1 MPEEDAKQA
10 AAAAGRAR
18 SDAERRE
25 MLNADGQSARLI
37 PNTTGEFSLE
47 RAAEGFESLR
57 PGADEGEKTDERN
70 EG

>member
-1 MPEEDAKQA
+1 MPEEDAKQT
-10 AAAAGRAR
+10 AAAGRAR

-37 PNTTGEFSLE
+37 PNATGEFSLE
-47 RAAEGFESLR
+47 RAAEGFETLR